1 MPGDGGKYNFNRKEG
16 THRQCGAAGRIPGG
30 CWRPVTVAAHP
41 LILRFH
47 VVGDEA
53 WLTGCHQPCFS
64 AVSCRESTLERSL
77 SLADQTER
85 GENEHYHNPCRQAV
99 KKNTESATLRCHSF
113 VVVCYAGRKNPSH
126 DDLGWVVTDDWI
138 ALEVNAM
145 ALIPVC
151 GDENWS
157 VTYLDETVL
166 LSFINSFESGELA
179 LLDSSR
185 E

>member
-85 GENEHYHNPCRQAV
+85 GENEHYHNLCRQAV
-99 KKNTESATLRCHSF
+99 KKIRSQPRSGVIRSSLFATLVERI
-113 VVVCYAGRKNPSH
+113 R
-126 DDLGWVVTDDWI
+126 VTMTW
-138 ALEVNAM
+138 
-145 ALIPVC
+145 
-151 GDENWS
+151 G
-157 VTYLDETVL
+157 
-166 LSFINSFESGELA
+166 G
-179 LLDSSR
+179 SSR
-185 E
+185 TTGLLWKLTRWL